1 MDFDLRD
8 WLLILGPIFI
18 SIVLIHGYWRMHWGR
33 TELKMKLDKSFLSHP
48 GDEQNGDDL
57 DLFRAEL
64 PNGGARIAGEQVPV
78 LMESVETSSPN
89 IKPVAGISRKAE
101 PELQEP
107 ELPEPEITE
116 PAIAATREAQS
127 TRVEPLPERAPPVR
141 KPLLEKPEKFVV
153 INVLSDVSFAGWD
166 LREVL
171 EGLDME
177 FGEMDIFH
185 RLGEDGEV
193 QFSLVNAVEPGTFD
207 QSTMNEIQT
216 PGVTL
221 FMRAH
226 EVQDP
231 IRVYDDL
238 LEAAQTIALELGGE
252 LKDETRSAITSQ
264 TISHCR
270 QGIQDFQYKYSA

>member
-1 MDFDLRD
+1 MR
-8 WLLILGPIFI
+8 
-18 SIVLIHGYWRMHWGR
+18 WGR
-33 TELKMKLDKSFLSHP
+33 NELKMKLDKSFLSLP
-48 GDEQNGDDL
+48 GDALGGDDL
-57 DLFRAEL
+57 DLFKAEL

-78 LMESVETSSPN
+78 LMESVEVPSSN
-89 IKPVAGISRKAE
+89 IEPVQEISGKAE
-101 PELQEP
+101 QEVA
-107 ELPEPEITE
+107 EQ
-116 PAIAATREAQS
+116 AIEQAIVDTRETQP

-153 INVLSDVSFAGWD
+153 INVLSETSYGGQD
-166 LREVL
+166 LLEVL
-171 EGLDME
+171 NEMGLD

-185 RLGEDGEV
+185 RLGENGEV

-207 QSTMNEIQT
+207 LGSMNEIQT

-231 IRVYDDL
+231 MRVYDDM
-238 LEAAQTIALELGGE
+238 LEAAQTLALELGGE
-252 LKDETRSAITSQ
+252 LKDESRSAITSQ